1 MPWKKPT
8 NLKEKINMSA
18 KTYPTNVLEQTRSVL
33 SAWKQLDAFSIGDL
47 TSDALETDVNQ
58 TEPLLAQITAL
69 EAQLTNLRNQRD
81 SLYLAMWEK
90 VKRVRAGVKANF
102 GDDSSQ
108 YEMVGGTRLSERK
121 APVRKAKAA
130 A

>member
-1 MPWKKPT
+1 
-8 NLKEKINMSA
+8 MSA

-33 SAWKQLDAFSIGDL
+33 SAWKQLDQFTISDL
-47 TSDALETDVNQ
+47 TPISMEEDVNQ
-58 TEPLLAQITAL
+58 LEPLLAQITAQ

-81 SLYLAMWEK
+81 TLNLAMWEK

-121 APVRKAKAA
+121 A
-130 A
+130 

>member
-1 MPWKKPT
+1 
-8 NLKEKINMSA
+8 MST
-18 KTYPTNVLEQTRSVL
+18 KSYPTNVLEQTRSVL
-33 SAWKQLDAFSIGDL
+33 SAWKQLDAFTLGDL
-47 TSDALETDVNQ
+47 TSAALEADVNQ

-81 SLYLAMWEK
+81 ALYLDMWEK

-108 YEMVGGTRLSERK
+108 YEMVGGTRFSERK